1 MWEGAERWPDSGIG
15 GFLLEGGRGR
25 QRPTTA
31 ESPSYK
37 CPKSLRLSCILFLT
51 YSILYLLMCS
61 ICFSADLVFLVVFV
75 RQFSTIVANKDLFY
89 FILFYSIHWHRKT
102 SRRCSSSF

>member
-1 MWEGAERWPDSGIG
+1 MWEGADRWPDTGIG
-15 GFLLEGGRGR
+15 GFPLEGGRGR

-37 CPKSLRLSCILFLT
+37 CPKFLRLSCILFLT

-61 ICFSADLVFLVVFV
+61 ICLSAVLVFLVVFV

-89 FILFYSIHWHRKT
+89 PILFYSLAPENQQKVLK
-102 SRRCSSSF
+102 